1 MKRRDF
7 IVGIGGAAA
16 WPLAARAQQRM
27 PVVGVLSARAPT
39 NLTLYADGLRVGL
52 RALGYIDGVNIR
64 YEFRLSEGNIDRLS
78 EMAEELVRL
87 KVNIIVADL
96 TPSSLA
102 AKKATNTIPIVMAGV
117 ADPVGVGLIASLAR
131 PGGNVTG
138 TSSMAA
144 ILAAKQIEALKEAVP
159 NASRFAALWN
169 PANLAFQT
177 LQLKEAQAAAQSLGV
192 ELQLFET
199 RNADEFDPAFAA
211 IEATRTKALAILG
224 DPLFGNNFQKLAD
237 LSAKG
242 RLITISADRPF
253 VEAGGLMSYGP
264 NYFDLFRLAASYV
277 DKILKGT
284 KPADLPVE
292 QPTTFEFGLNL
303 KTAKALGIDI
313 PTSILVRATHV
324 IE

>member
-1 MKRRDF
+1 M
-7 IVGIGGAAA
+7 
-16 WPLAARAQQRM
+16 
-27 PVVGVLSARAPT
+27 
-39 NLTLYADGLRVGL
+39 
-52 RALGYIDGVNIR
+52 
-64 YEFRLSEGNIDRLS
+64 
-78 EMAEELVRL
+78 
-87 KVNIIVADL
+87 
-96 TPSSLA
+96 
-102 AKKATNTIPIVMAGV
+102 
-117 ADPVGVGLIASLAR
+117 
-131 PGGNVTG
+131 
-138 TSSMAA
+138 
-144 ILAAKQIEALKEAVP
+144 
-159 NASRFAALWN
+159 
-169 PANLAFQT
+169 
-177 LQLKEAQAAAQSLGV
+177 KEAQAAAQSLGV

-199 RNADEFDPAFAA
+199 RNADEFDSAFAA

-224 DPLFGNNFQKLAD
+224 DPLFGNNFRKLAD

>member
-1 MKRRDF
+1 MKRRTF
-7 IVGIGGAAA
+7 IAGLGSAAA

-27 PVVGVLSARAPT
+27 PVIGVLIPGDTPERDA
-39 NLTLYADGLRVGL
+39 LRVGL

-102 AKKATNTIPIVMAGV
+102 AKKATNTIPIVMVGV
-117 ADPVGVGLIASLAR
+117 ADPVGVGLVASLAR

-224 DPLFGNNFQKLAD
+224 DPLFGNNFRKLAD

-313 PTSILVRATHV
+313 PTSILLRATHV

>member
-1 MKRRDF
+1 MQRRTF
-7 IVGIGGAAA
+7 IAGLGAAA

-27 PVVGVLSARAPT
+27 PVIGVLTPGAPT
-39 NLTLYADGLRVGL
+39 ASAEYEDGLRVGL

-64 YEFRLSEGNIDRLS
+64 YEFRQSEGNFDRLS

-87 KVNIIVADL
+87 KVNIIVTGLIPAA
-96 TPSSLA
+96 LA
-102 AKKATNTIPIVMAGV
+102 AKKATNTIPIVMVGV
-117 ADPVGVGLIASLAR
+117 ADPVGVGLVASLAR

-144 ILAAKQIEALKEAVP
+144 ILVAKQIEALKEAVP

-169 PANLAFQT
+169 PANLVFAT
-177 LQLKEAQAAAQSLGV
+177 LTLKEAQAAAQTLGV
-192 ELQLFET
+192 QLQLFET
-199 RNADEFDPAFAA
+199 RNADEFDSAFAA
-211 IEATRTKALAILG
+211 IEATRTKALAILP
-224 DPLFGNNFQKLAD
+224 DPLFAIYYQKLAD
-237 LSAKG
+237 LSVKG
-242 RLITISADRPF
+242 RLITITGDRRF

-264 NYFDLFRLAASYV
+264 NFFDMFKRAAYYV
-277 DKILKGT
+277 DRILKGT

-313 PTSILVRATHV
+313 PVSTLLRATHV